1 MRIQEERSQKNN
13 IRVDDTDEDE
23 NEMWADTKA
32 KRKSFYKTSLR
43 LGIMFISR

>member
-32 KRKSFYKTSLR
+32 KRKSFYTTSLR
-43 LGIMFISR
+43 LGIM